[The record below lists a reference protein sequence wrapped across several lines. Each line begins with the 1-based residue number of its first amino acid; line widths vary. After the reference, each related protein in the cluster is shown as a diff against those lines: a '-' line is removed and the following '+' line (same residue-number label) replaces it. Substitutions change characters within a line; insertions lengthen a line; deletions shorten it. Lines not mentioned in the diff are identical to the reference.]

1 MGFLKPMLHRL
12 LALALPLLLA
22 SCASVSVEKAVHPFG
37 PENGPK
43 KAPGEILIRPFEV
56 PSSAL
61 RVDREGEELEKFRRD
76 LGQYL
81 AEQLA
86 RRLKRHVAPARVV
99 APGDALP
106 QGNFWLVEGGVERVN
121 QGSRLLRST
130 VGLGTGGTK
139 MEAKVNVFDLSGPEP
154 KEFLH
159 IETTGGSNISQGIG
173 GIVMF
178 PFSGPMA
185 LTSLANALD
194 GVRSGVSFD
203 AQRTAREIAAVL
215 SEYLHKRR
223 LLRGKEP
230 LKPKRLGEM
239 PDLIPD

>member
-1 MGFLKPMLHRL
+1 MLV
-12 LALALPLLLA
+12 LAGTLLLA
-22 SCASVSVEKAVHPFG
+22 ACASVSVEKAVHPFG

-43 KAPGEILIRPFEV
+43 KAPDEILIRPFEV
-56 PSSAL
+56 PESSL
-61 RVDREGEELEKFRRD
+61 RVDRDGQDLEKFRKD
-76 LGQYL
+76 LQEYMGR
-81 AEQLA
+81 QLA
-86 RRLKRHVAPARVV
+86 RRLTKHVAPARVV
-99 APGDALP
+99 AAGDALP
-106 QGNFWLVEGGVERVN
+106 QGNFWLIEGEFKRVN

-130 VGLGTGGTK
+130 VGFGTGGTK
-139 MEAKVNVFDLSGPEP
+139 METVANVFDLSGAEP

-173 GIVMF
+173 GVVMF

-185 LTSLANALD
+185 LTSLANAVD

-203 AQRTAREIAAVL
+203 AGRTAREITAIL

-223 LLRGKEP
+223 ALRGKEP